1 MPKDWGA
8 FFLHFPTG
16 GNWDLPSSGWH
27 LDGDQRRRALRRHE
41 PHQRIAP
48 ARAQVVRGARAGT
61 RCTQLRQ
68 SLQRHPYL
76 RDLSTPGDP
85 AARIA
90 RFHDRV
96 EEVDGIPLQE
106 VENVAA
112 AGNVILMHSL
122 LLHVVPAALVGKQL
136 SAEYECPGAVLA
148 QRTGKITILS
158 GLVDTTRRAR

>member
-1 MPKDWGA
+1 
-8 FFLHFPTG
+8 
-16 GNWDLPSSGWH
+16 
-27 LDGDQRRRALRRHE
+27 
-41 PHQRIAP
+41 
-48 ARAQVVRGARAGT
+48 VVRGARAGT
-61 RCTQLRQ
+61 GCTQLRQ

-112 AGNVILMHSL
+112 AGDVILMHS

-158 GLVDTTRRAR
+158 GLVDTTLRAR